1 MEFPDHRGAK
11 ITPGRLTLETQNC
24 RDPVRS
30 EIPCICMPGTLA
42 LARTYPLCC
51 AQHKWYYVEFRIMVS
66 SGDELE
72 QDGGFSMDRPT

>member
-1 MEFPDHRGAK
+1 VLPVGYFHVVF
-11 ITPGRLTLETQNC
+11 TLPHELSALVLQNKK
-24 RDPVRS
+24 
-30 EIPCICMPGTLA
+30 EI
-42 LARTYPLCC
+42 YPLCC